1 LEKYRNQ
8 HIPTDLTLRKNYIS
22 SCYENILRKIR
33 RRVADN
39 KIWLS
44 TDEMTDISGRY
55 VANVVIGTLVTDH
68 PGDIIARF

>member
-8 HIPTDLTLRKNYIS
+8 HIPTDSTLRKNYLS
-22 SCYENILRKIR
+22 PCYENILRKPR

-44 TDEMTDISGRY
+44 IDETTDISGRY
-55 VANVVIGTLVTDH
+55 VANVVIGTLVADH
-68 PGDIIARF
+68 PGDIIAIF